1 MQQILVGETDVYLV
15 SYPPVMDRLFRA
27 RIRMQTPSTPM
38 PEAWTGAD
46 TDTFTES
53 LSAAA
58 SEGDDFVTVSSV
70 STPTAVAGRQYY
82 ISAPSG
88 EKFSVKFTRAEAAGI
103 GAFRLHLADPLPMPL
118 PVGTAIG
125 AYAVFYEMA
134 ASEVTSPGQAIARW
148 QVDIRVGADI
158 IQHVWDQ
165 PFLIVNAET
174 NYTLN
179 SANLVRMY
187 PMVDRLRPPTDEDLT
202 ELIDVGWT
210 NYLRAD
216 LEGKGIKA
224 NQIKSWERL
233 EAAHAAACVYHLVLT
248 DERQDAEYRETW
260 RSNYAHQCDLMFASV
275 RFWYSET
282 DGTVPGKSDENF
294 SGRSISR

>member
-1 MQQILVGETDVYLV
+1 MQQILINEIDVSLL

-27 RIRMQTPSTPM
+27 RVRIQTPSHPM
-38 PEAWTGAD
+38 PATWTAAQLD
-46 TDTFTES
+46 SFTES
-53 LSAAA
+53 LSVA
-58 SEGDDFVTVSSV
+58 SREGETFLTVSSLA
-70 STPTAVAGRQYY
+70 TPLATDGRLYYVFTA
-82 ISAPSG
+82 SG
-88 EKFSVKFTRAEAAGI
+88 ERFSVKLTDIQSVGI
-103 GAFRLHLADPLPMPL
+103 GSYRLHLADPLPMAL
-118 PVGTAIG
+118 PIGTNIG
-125 AYAVFYEMA
+125 GYAVFYDFDA
-134 ASEVTSPGQAIARW
+134 TEVTNQGECIARW

-158 IQHVWDQ
+158 VQHVWDE

-179 SANLVRMY
+179 SASLVRTY

-202 ELIDVGWT
+202 EIIKTGWT
-210 NYLRAD
+210 NYLRSD

-260 RSNYAHQCDLMFASV
+260 RTNYAHQCDLMFASI
-275 RFWYSET
+275 RFWYSPT
-282 DGTVPGKSDENF
+282 DGSTPAKSDEDY